1 MGGQNSGKPE
11 GYGKQVKIEPVL
23 KLLENKY
30 LETKDVKISFVE
42 EVKSYDGDYNYED
55 VKNVF
60 LKYKDVISY
69 KIESIDD
76 KTSITFFME
85 K

>member
-30 LETKDVKISFVE
+30 LETKDVKIQFVE
-42 EVKSYDGDYNYED
+42 EVKSFDGDFTFDE

-60 LKYKDVISY
+60 VNYKDVTSY
-69 KIESIDD
+69 KVESSDG
-76 KTSITFFME
+76 KTVITFVM
-85 K
+85 KK